1 MYIFAKSLLMTL
13 LSKNSFNYNIQKSI
27 LMKRILLLLC
37 IMCSLCCM
45 SQEHM
50 KFMEISMGQK
60 VEAFSDALKKKGF
73 VLLSK
78 SKTAPKGQR
87 FFSGK
92 FAGKQVELR
101 IDYDAVDNDVFFVT
115 IDFGFGMPQLEIDQ
129 LYEDLLVSLTV
140 KYIDF
145 KMKDSLES
153 VMFNSEIGGVVLY
166 FKQNSQEQ
174 QKIIL
179 NYCDMINLKKNRE
192 RKTSEVYNDI

>member
-1 MYIFAKSLLMTL
+1 
-13 LSKNSFNYNIQKSI
+13 
-27 LMKRILLLLC
+27 MKKILLFLC
-37 IMCSLCCM
+37 LMCTLCCM

-73 VLLSK
+73 ALLPK
-78 SKTAPKGQR
+78 SKTSPKGQR

-101 IDYDAVDNDVFFVT
+101 IDYDNVDNDVFFVT

-129 LYEDLLVSLTV
+129 LYEDLLVSLAV

-145 KMKDSLES
+145 KMVKEDSPAS